1 MFSVLYTLV
10 IYPIELFLEVIF
22 SVIYDFRPSACLA
35 IIGVSLVLNFLLLP
49 LYNRA
54 DRISQEERQRQ
65 DSMQNWVKH
74 IRNSFTGD
82 ERFMMLQAYYRKQDY
97 HPLYSLRSSI
107 SLLLQIPFFI
117 AAYHFLSHLRLLQGY
132 PFHII
137 RDLGKPDGLIV
148 IGTLSVNLLPILM
161 TGINIISIIIYT
173 KGSTLREKLQL
184 YIMAGLFLI
193 LLYDSPSGLVIYWTM
208 NNIFSLVKNIVLN
221 AKSTKGVNGSE
232 KKSSVRDDGRIY
244 MKGVIMLTILI
255 GLAIPL
261 SVIVSSPEEFVILT
275 AYRNPL
281 HYAFNALLIAAG
293 TFLLWFSVFYYLSG
307 SRGKQVF
314 TFAIWLCC
322 GMALVDFLLFGK
334 IPLTLS
340 PEMVYRGELVYSS
353 GKIFVNII
361 VLAMTFIIMS
371 LIWRY
376 RHGWINNIY
385 KLIIAVLVILSVF
398 NTVSTQ
404 RKLSVMSYL
413 RNDTEY
419 EGFTLS
425 KNGKNVIV
433 LMLDC
438 AIGPYI
444 PYIMEE
450 RPELREKYD
459 GFTYYVNII
468 SHGEHTIV
476 GAPGIFG
483 GYEYTPEAMN
493 NRPEEKLVDK
503 HNEALS
509 VMPVL
514 FSDNGFETTVY
525 DPPLA
530 GYEDVSDLSIYDKYP
545 KIHAYSLKN
554 RFASSESISYTDSYR
569 KRQIFMYGIFKSVP
583 VFMQSFI
590 YRGGTY
596 HSPDTFNVTALEN
609 VNSEFN
615 DSYSILGHLTEL
627 TEISDA
633 SSKNT
638 FMMMDNDTT
647 HDPRELQLP
656 NYDNP
661 DNVDNSGL
669 EEGFRVDSEGNVL
682 KPNYIEYYHVNMAA
696 MLKVAEWLD
705 YLRDNGVYDNTRII
719 IVSDHGAG
727 IGDFGDR
734 ILDSGLDTE
743 GFSALLMFKDFDSH
757 GFNED
762 DGFMTNADTP
772 MLASRGVIDNNDNP
786 FTGRRLDDSEKS
798 HEQLVL
804 ASNFSDFDANVF
816 TDSEQGWYQVKDDMR
831 GKNNWKKIP
840 ALH

>member
-1 MFSVLYTLV
+1 MFSALYTLI

-22 SVIYDFRPSACLA
+22 SIIYDLRPSACLA
-35 IIGVSLVLNFLLLP
+35 IIGVSLVVNFLLLP

-117 AAYHFLSHLRLLQGY
+117 AAYHFLSHLSLLKGY
-132 PFHII
+132 PFHFIK
-137 RDLGKPDGLIV
+137 DLGEPDGLISA
-148 IGTLSVNLLPILM
+148 GNLSINLLPILM
-161 TGINIISIIIYT
+161 TCINIISIIVYT
-173 KGSTLREKLQL
+173 KGSSLREKLQL
-184 YIMAGLFLI
+184 YIMAILFLV

-208 NNIFSLVKNIVLN
+208 NNIFSLAKNIVSGLAN
-221 AKSTKGVNGSE
+221 KRPANELRENPKVSHNHSLYI
-232 KKSSVRDDGRIY
+232 S
-244 MKGVIMLTILI
+244 GVILLSILI

-275 AYRNPL
+275 AYEDPL
-281 HYAFNALLIAAG
+281 HYAFNSFLIAVG
-293 TFLLWFSVFYYLSG
+293 TFLLWFSVFYYLSDDK
-307 SRGKQVF
+307 GKKIIRF
-314 TFAIWLCC
+314 IIWLCC
-322 GMALVDFLLFGK
+322 GMSLVDFLAFGK
-334 IPLTLS
+334 ISLTLS
-340 PEMVYRGELVYSS
+340 PEMVYRGELIYSDA
-353 GKIFVNII
+353 KILVNII
-361 VLAMTFIIMS
+361 VLAITFIIMS
-371 LIWRY
+371 FIWRY
-376 RHGWINNIY
+376 RNKWVGYIY
-385 KLIIAVLVILSVF
+385 RAVILGLIILSVY
-398 NTVSTQ
+398 NAASTEH
-404 RKLSVMSYL
+404 KLSAMSYL

-425 KNGKNVIV
+425 RNGKNVIV

-438 AIGPYI
+438 AIGPYL
-444 PYIMEE
+444 PYIMAE
-450 RPELREKYD
+450 RPELKESFD
-459 GFTYYVNII
+459 GFTYFSNVL

-476 GAPGIFG
+476 GAPGLFG

-493 NRPEEKLVDK
+493 SRPEERLVDK
-503 HNEALS
+503 HDEALS

-514 FSDNGFETTVY
+514 FSENGFKTTVY

-530 GYEDVSDLSIYDKYP
+530 GYEDISDLSIYDEYP
-545 KIHAYSLKN
+545 KVHAYSLKN
-554 RFASSESISYTDSYR
+554 RFASPESISYTDTYR

-583 VFMQSFI
+583 VFMQPFI

-596 HSPDTFNVTALEN
+596 HSPNTFNVTALEN

-615 DSYSILGHLTEL
+615 DSYSILDNLIGLTEVDG
-627 TEISDA
+627 ESSIS
-633 SSKNT
+633 T

-656 NYDNP
+656 GYNNP
-661 DNVDNSGL
+661 DNVDNTGL
-669 EEGFRVDSEGNVL
+669 EDGFRVDSDGNVL
-682 KPNYIEYYHVNMAA
+682 RPRYIEYYHVNMAA
-696 MLKVAEWLD
+696 MLKLAEWLD
-705 YLRDNGVYDNTRII
+705 YLREKEVYDNTRMI

-727 IGDFGDR
+727 IGDFEDR

-757 GFNED
+757 GFIENEE
-762 DGFMTNADTP
+762 FMTNADTP
-772 MLASRGVIDNNDNP
+772 ILASRDIIERNENP
-786 FTGRRLDDSEKS
+786 FTGRELNYNEKS

-816 TDSEQGWYQVKDDMR
+816 TNSEQGWYEVKDDMR
-831 GKNNWKKIP
+831 DRNNWKKIS
-840 ALH
+840 ALN